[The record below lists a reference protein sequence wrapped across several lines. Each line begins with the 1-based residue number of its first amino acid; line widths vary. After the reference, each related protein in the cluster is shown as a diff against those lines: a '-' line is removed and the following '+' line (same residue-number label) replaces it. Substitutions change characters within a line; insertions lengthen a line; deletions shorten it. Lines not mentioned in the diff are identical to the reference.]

1 MTTNAEIVHNPHRQ
15 TRHNLCYSVLGSTR
29 DLVLAGTTGAHFG
42 HIQIAR
48 RIQADAM
55 RIAENVLPALG
66 GLASSFQIHLQN
78 EVVQS
83 HSRKQLPSL
92 VMNKLSTEWSP
103 VQTCQNLPSESKAWI
118 RSLLR
123 SAT

>member
-83 HSRKQLPSL
+83 RSRKQPTLFGDEQAIDRVEPRPDLP
-92 VMNKLSTEWSP
+92 EF
-103 VQTCQNLPSESKAWI
+103 AF
-118 RSLLR
+118 
-123 SAT
+123 